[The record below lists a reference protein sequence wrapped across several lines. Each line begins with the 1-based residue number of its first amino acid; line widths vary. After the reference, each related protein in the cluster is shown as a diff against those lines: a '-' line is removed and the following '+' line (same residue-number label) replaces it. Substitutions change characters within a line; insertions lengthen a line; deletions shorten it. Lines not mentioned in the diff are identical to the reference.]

1 MDEIM
6 KQNVKLL
13 TTTKF
18 NKDYYRNKYVEA
30 INKIATMTGE
40 IVDLQQ
46 QLIASKDDV
55 ELIETKNYLKT
66 AHWKINDLEK
76 QLIERTEE
84 RDYVSKIVDTKLG
97 QTSAKKEEIIELQ
110 AKLIKNQSRLEWL
123 IEENTALRKTVK
135 RLKGLKIKE

>member
-18 NKDYYRNKYVEA
+18 SKDYYRNKYVEA

-46 QLIASKDDV
+46 QLLLHK
-55 ELIETKNYLKT
+55 E
-66 AHWKINDLEK
+66 IND
-76 QLIERTEE
+76 QLNKSE
-84 RDYVSKIVDTKLG
+84 VSNIL
-97 QTSAKKEEIIELQ
+97 ELQ

>member
-66 AHWKINDLEK
+66 AHWKIADLEK

>member
-46 QLIASKDDV
+46 QLITSKDDV